1 MENKKKKNKS
11 GLVLTIAFLAIII
24 FLTAWNANRFVW
36 MMQKDLP
43 GITPDN
49 AIWRTG
55 SWNTSYVE
63 YFRFRGN
70 LIDLYGLFNL
80 ALGKQSLDNFSLL
93 KDGENRMQST
103 QEGFDREHAVSAVT
117 ALSET
122 FAARGIPLIFV
133 SEPPR
138 YSQESFPVSAQV
150 NFFGG
155 RDSEFLQALTEA
167 GVDVLVA
174 KRDENVALK
183 TDMHLTTATEFDVA
197 RQIADR
203 LVGQGVD
210 YRESDIIFD
219 LANYDTERHPMY
231 GNLVKSAG
239 RFFTQGGDDF
249 ELFHP
254 RFETDFT
261 IVNPESSVEKS
272 GDFRH
277 TLMNGMED
285 RLDIDPMPYW
295 VLDYLQYPSG
305 FYTITNHKQEDGCK
319 ILFVMDSVAM
329 RTAAYLAL
337 GAGQVTVIDPRGE
350 NGDTHLAEEMRSGD
364 YDAVIVEGG
373 GEEFFFVLNP

>member
-1 MENKKKKNKS
+1 MENKKKKKS
-11 GLVLTIAFLAIII
+11 ELVLTIAFLAIVI

-63 YFRFRGN
+63 YFRFREP
-70 LIDLYGLFNL
+70 LIDLYGLFNMG
-80 ALGKQSLDNFSLL
+80 LGKQSLDNFSLL
-93 KDGENRMQST
+93 KDGEGKMQST
-103 QEGFDREHAVSAVT
+103 QEGFDMEHAVSAVA
-117 ALSET
+117 ALSDA
-122 FAARGIPLIFV
+122 FAARDIPLIFV

-138 YSQESFPVSAQV
+138 YTEESFPVSAQV

-155 RDSEFLQALTEA
+155 RDPEFLYELTDA

-174 KRDENVALK
+174 EGEGNVALK
-183 TDMHLTTATEFDVA
+183 TDMHLTTKAEFDVA

-203 LVGQGVD
+203 LVSQGID
-210 YRESDIIFD
+210 YRDRDIIFD
-219 LANYDTERHPMY
+219 PVNYEVESHLMY

-239 RFFTQGGDDF
+239 KFFTQGGDDF
-249 ELFHP
+249 ELYYP
-254 RFETDFT
+254 QFETDFS
-261 IVNPESSVEKS
+261 IVDPELNEQRR
-272 GDFRH
+272 GAFRN

-285 RLDIDPMPYW
+285 ILDLNPMPYW
-295 VLDYLQYPSG
+295 VVDYLKYPSG

-337 GAGQVTVIDPRGE
+337 GAGQITVIDPRGE
-350 NGDTHLAEEMRSGD
+350 NGDTHLAEEMISGD